1 MLGHGRLARCHGFRR
16 LAVRRLRGPVGVEED
31 ERGRALLVGGRGGGG
46 GGGSGA
52 GSGAGASAAAGAGA
66 APAPAAA
73 VSRAARRS
81 TCARRAS
88 RGRRPPP
95 RPSAVGPAGPRGP
108 CCVAQA
114 AAVRRRAG
122 VTFYECAWSRSRP
135 LASHGDGTQPIRMR
149 NATAAARARVFAAV
163 RKPHNWTRTLIAS
176 VTPRAGARIRS
187 PSAVVPSAGAGR
199 SRRPCGAHS
208 MDARA
213 FARRTRR
220 GVVRREVREAHGG
233 EATFRRRGAP
243 VSNETLRRSGDVRRP
258 RRERVLHQLDVL
270 EHRDVTARSWTGS

>member
-31 ERGRALLVGGRGGGG
+31 ERGRALLVGGRGGRRRRRLRRRLRRGRKRG
-46 GGGSGA
+46 RRRGRGRRRRPPPFRA
-52 GSGAGASAAAGAGA
+52 RL
-66 APAPAAA
+66 A
-73 VSRAARRS
+73 VRLARA
-81 TCARRAS
+81 RAS

-149 NATAAARARVFAAV
+149 NATARLSKRACSSKTRVFGAQRRAS
-163 RKPHNWTRTLIAS
+163 RATGPATLIAS
-176 VTPRAGARIRS
+176 VTPRA
-187 PSAVVPSAGAGR
+187 P
-199 SRRPCGAHS
+199 
-208 MDARA
+208 
-213 FARRTRR
+213 
-220 GVVRREVREAHGG
+220 
-233 EATFRRRGAP
+233 AP
-243 VSNETLRRSGDVRRP
+243 HP
-258 RRERVLHQLDVL
+258 
-270 EHRDVTARSWTGS
+270 

>member
-46 GGGSGA
+46 GGGAGA

-66 APAPAAA
+66 GAGAG
-73 VSRAARRS
+73 RRRFARGS
-81 TCARRAS
+81 PPTCARRAS

-149 NATAAARARVFAAV
+149 HCDCASLTVPGPGEQVVRMVACVGRRRAR
-163 RKPHNWTRTLIAS
+163 
-176 VTPRAGARIRS
+176 
-187 PSAVVPSAGAGR
+187 PSR
-199 SRRPCGAHS
+199 
-208 MDARA
+208 
-213 FARRTRR
+213 
-220 GVVRREVREAHGG
+220 
-233 EATFRRRGAP
+233 
-243 VSNETLRRSGDVRRP
+243 
-258 RRERVLHQLDVL
+258 
-270 EHRDVTARSWTGS
+270 